1 MFVLQI
7 GLGVI
12 MSKNDD
18 VGKTGP
24 QGTQVF
30 EVNEINKMIA
40 KEIVESRSEKANMPA
55 LIGVSNDVI
64 GQQFIL
70 RKSKIEVGRRPNSDI
85 ILTEASVSS
94 MHAHLISEG
103 DQWKVLNLLSSN
115 GTFVNGDKVSEQS
128 IVEGDMIAFAGSEFV
143 FSMVEDDLPATSNQ
157 SNSHLIIIGVGLVV
171 ALAALV
177 FLFL

>member
-1 MFVLQI
+1 
-7 GLGVI
+7 
-12 MSKNDD
+12 
-18 VGKTGP
+18 
-24 QGTQVF
+24 
-30 EVNEINKMIA
+30 
-40 KEIVESRSEKANMPA
+40 
-55 LIGVSNDVI
+55 
-64 GQQFIL
+64 
-70 RKSKIEVGRRPNSDI
+70 
-85 ILTEASVSS
+85 